1 MMAVAAPRRSM
12 LLKATLGTQM
22 CPWCRTRRQVELQ
35 CQAALKGL
43 LLAILPGDCL
53 ARSTGGAFCA
63 PGVPKVQIVLASI
76 DNGGDELRHRRARQP
91 FTRLP
96 AVCSWRV
103 SSYRAGTRGGHHIC
117 SHYLTL
123 IL

>member
-1 MMAVAAPRRSM
+1 MIAASVTQPWTLFATGLRPSSERDSRVLSPYRMMAVAAPRRLM

-63 PGVPKVQIVLASI
+63 PGVPKVQLVRMEGALK
-76 DNGGDELRHRRARQP
+76 
-91 FTRLP
+91 
-96 AVCSWRV
+96 
-103 SSYRAGTRGGHHIC
+103 
-117 SHYLTL
+117 
-123 IL
+123 